1 MRRLRVQLTV
11 LLAMLGLLVAAW
23 GATIFLGARN
33 AALLNASEQ
42 VEVSR
47 FDELRR
53 IAIDFEMKFVDAET
67 NQRIFLLTGNAGA
80 RARYALARRR
90 ADDRL
95 GRVRTLAL
103 PWPTLLPRIDRVQTA
118 YVKWAKAAEGEVKAR
133 DRFGPGAAAVVV
145 SQGASQNR
153 FTELRIHHTALD
165 QLLAGLQVT
174 AARQQHSTYRDTQRL
189 ALYAAVMIL
198 ATVTLIFVYL
208 RRAVGAPADAL
219 RSASGRLAGG
229 DLDTPVE
236 LPVPNELGA
245 VAGDL
250 EVMRRRLAG
259 RMDALQR
266 LRDLSAN
273 VVGATSL
280 QGLCNVALAGLGP
293 EVGAARAALAAV
305 DQQGRLQL
313 RALAGFSDPAVA
325 EMIVKADEEIRAAL
339 PLGDLYDGQ
348 VVGFADVDHVASRA
362 AEPVRELVAR
372 MGSRSLALVPLVSRG
387 SFVGLLGLFWS
398 EHHPLDQEQEALLGL
413 AGNQIAGALAAALR
427 YEEAERAAG
436 EARAVFYA
444 IADGVLLTDPA
455 GRVTAMNRAMELL
468 SGWTEVEVQGMP
480 YADVLPVEEEGSIPI
495 RPEARPLARAIATGE
510 PASDQG
516 YGVDLVTRDGRRV
529 PVAVSS
535 APILD
540 PTGRVVGAV
549 DVVRDVSRERE
560 VDEVKTALIS
570 TVSHELRTP
579 LTLIHGF
586 AELLVLRDMPVERQR
601 ASAEEILEASR
612 RLARLIDDLLSV
624 SRMESGRLVLDPRP
638 LDLASVVERILS
650 PFRAMAA
657 RHTIR
662 AEVAGGLPVV
672 WGDPDK
678 VDQIL
683 TNLVGNAIKYSPG
696 GGEVVV
702 SVAPLPEA
710 REARLPEARE
720 ARLLGAREA
729 RLLGAGEAD
738 LVQVS
743 VRDQGIGM
751 SPGEMGQLFEKFYRV
766 DRDEVR
772 RAGGTGLGLYITK
785 RLVEMHGGRIWVE
798 SRLGAGSVFS
808 FTLPSRDDLVGRGSR

>member
-42 VEVSR
+42 VKVSR

-53 IAIDFEMKFVDAET
+53 TTIDFEMKFVDAET
-67 NQRIFLLTGNAGA
+67 NQRSFLLTGNVDA
-80 RARYALARRR
+80 RVRYALARRR
-90 ADDRL
+90 ADERL
-95 GRVRTLAL
+95 RRARALAL
-103 PWPTLLPRIDRVQTA
+103 AWPALLPRIDRVQTS
-118 YVKWAKAAEGEVKAR
+118 YVRWAKVAEAEIRAR
-133 DRFGPGAAAVVV
+133 DRYGAAAASIVVG
-145 SQGASQNR
+145 QGASQNR

-165 QLLAGLQVT
+165 QVLTGLQVA
-174 AARQQHSTYRDTQRL
+174 AARQQHSTYQDTQRL

-198 ATVTLIFVYL
+198 ATVTLIFAYL

-259 RMDALQR
+259 RMEALRR
-266 LRDLSAN
+266 LRELSAN
-273 VVGATSL
+273 VMGATSL

-305 DQQGRLQL
+305 DQRGRLQL
-313 RALAGFSDPAVA
+313 RALSGFGDPEMA
-325 EMIVKADEEIRAAL
+325 ELITKADEEIRAAL
-339 PLGDLYDGQ
+339 PLRDLYVGQ
-348 VVGFADVDHVASRA
+348 VVGIADVGDLARTA

-372 MGSRSLALVPLVSRG
+372 VGSRSLALVPLVSRG

-398 EHHPLDQEQEALLGL
+398 ERHPLDQEQEALLGL

-468 SGWTEVEVQGMP
+468 SGWTEAEVRGLP
-480 YADVLPVEEEGSIPI
+480 YAEVVPVEDEGSIPI

-510 PASDQG
+510 PVSDQG
-516 YGVDLVTRDGRRV
+516 YGVDLVTRDGRKV

-540 PTGRVVGAV
+540 PWGRVVGAV

-560 VDEVKTALIS
+560 IDEVKSALIS

-601 ASAEEILEASR
+601 AAAEEILEASR

-638 LDLASVVERILS
+638 LDLASVVERVLS
-650 PFRAMAA
+650 PFRAMAT
-657 RHTIR
+657 RHAIR
-662 AEVAGGLPVV
+662 AEVTSGLPVV

-702 SVAPLPEA
+702 AVECLH
-710 REARLPEARE
+710 
-720 ARLLGAREA
+720 
-729 RLLGAGEAD
+729 GAGNAD

-751 SPGEMGQLFEKFYRV
+751 SPREMGQLFEKFYRV